1 MASKWGL
8 ILSLMFVIQLL
19 LITGDIAIIQAKHS
33 QMQSFATTL
42 GQRISLEGG
51 LLPSHQTWAT
61 AEGLWLSC
69 IANCSPQFGD
79 TLTFKL
85 AVMVDPLILS
95 DEPITLA
102 IVRHT
107 VIGIYY

>member
-1 MASKWGL
+1 MASKWGF

-19 LITGDIAIIQAKHS
+19 LITGDLAIIQARHS
-33 QMQSFATTL
+33 HLQSFATTL

-51 LLPSHQTWAT
+51 LFQSHQTWAT
-61 AEGLWLSC
+61 SEGLSLSC
-69 IANCSPQFGD
+69 IANCQPKFGD
-79 TLTFKL
+79 TLSFKL
-85 AVMVDPLILS
+85 EVMVDPLILS
-95 DEPITLA
+95 NDPLTLA

>member
-1 MASKWGL
+1 MASKWGM
-8 ILSLMFVIQLL
+8 ILSLIFVIQLL

-33 QMQSFATTL
+33 HLQSFATTI

-51 LLPSHQTWAT
+51 LFTSHQTWAKT
-61 AEGLWLSC
+61 EGLTLTC
-69 IANCSPQFGD
+69 IALCQPQFGD
-79 TLTFKL
+79 TLSFKL
-85 AVMVDPLILS
+85 EVMVYPLILS
-95 DEPITLA
+95 NDPITLA

>member
-1 MASKWGL
+1 MASKWGM
-8 ILSLMFVIQLL
+8 ILSLIFVIQLL

-33 QMQSFATTL
+33 HLQSFATTV

-51 LLPSHQTWAT
+51 LFSSHQTWARS
-61 AEGLWLSC
+61 EGLKLTC
-69 IANCSPQFGD
+69 VLMCQPQFGD

-85 AVMVDPLILS
+85 EVVVDPLILS
-95 DEPITLA
+95 NGPITLA